1 MLAPC
6 CVASWVFDW
15 TMMKRWKKS
24 FGKHVLA
31 TTNFYQIH
39 WLLKIHFEPH
49 CNFLWFW
56 SFLKMM
62 FLVSC
67 LLAIL
72 PGQVY
77 WDLWRVRFQVVS
89 RWCWT
94 LSRLDWVSGFT
105 KRYIVTEYESPQRE
119 VFHHTRKPSLTL
131 TLNCA
136 LIAWNI
142 KCVNWKSIREQKDD
156 RSLTWSLPEWS
167 CWFSSDGPQEWCQ
180 AQPAG
185 WGRGARPG

>member
-1 MLAPC
+1 MLVKRNWFGNYLLSSDSLAP
-6 CVASWVFDW
+6 
-15 TMMKRWKKS
+15 
-24 FGKHVLA
+24 
-31 TTNFYQIH
+31 
-39 WLLKIHFEPH
+39 LKTLSPH
-49 CNFLWFW
+49 YNFLWSFEFSAKCFW
-56 SFLKMM
+56 VICFWPTC
-62 FLVSC
+62 LVRRPE
-67 LLAIL
+67 I
-72 PGQVY
+72 
-77 WDLWRVRFQVVS
+77 WRES
-89 RWCWT
+89 RWCFT
-94 LSRLDWVSGFT
+94 DSRLDWVSGFT